1 MQIRL
6 ETRGDGLQRLVTQ
19 GLNEF
24 NQQEFALELLGD
36 VTENEGNQVLRYIGD
51 YVASSRQQIMA
62 DETMR
67 YGWSTLH
74 FTQDAGTDILTV
86 EELAEPLSIS
96 AETYV
101 RGAVT
106 AIRILRDQDETVK
119 RNGLRAPGHHPHRS
133 EKAVICRRVSPNSDW
148 RVLVF
153 DRVQARQDDQS
164 GWFIGCGSS
173 NHDHNDVNEL
183 ATLHLVYLVDREP
196 RTLSY
201 LALPG
206 ESRVVFEQRRT
217 IVFGPGEEEGH
228 LDRS

>member
-24 NQQEFALELLGD
+24 NQQDFALELLSD
-36 VTENEGNQVLRYIGD
+36 VSENEATQLLRYIGD
-51 YVASSRQQIMA
+51 YVASSRQNILPG
-62 DETMR
+62 ETMR

-74 FTQDAGTDILTV
+74 FSQDAGADVLTV
-86 EELAEPLSIS
+86 EELADPSSIG
-96 AETYV
+96 ADHYV

-106 AIRILRDQDETVK
+106 AISILRDQDETVK
-119 RNGLRAPGHHPHRS
+119 RNNLRAPGHHPHRS
-133 EKAVICRRVSPNSDW
+133 EKAVICRRVSPNQDW

-164 GWFIGCGSS
+164 GWFVGCGSGS
-173 NHDHNDVNEL
+173 HDHNDVNEL
-183 ATLHLVYLVDREP
+183 ATMHLVYLVDREP
-196 RTLSY
+196 RILSY

-206 ESRVVFEQRRT
+206 DSRVVFEQRRT
-217 IVFGPGEEEGH
+217 IVFGPGEDEGH
-228 LDRS
+228 LDHT

>member
-24 NQQEFALELLGD
+24 KQQEFALELLGD
-36 VTENEGNQVLRYIGD
+36 VTENEGTQLLRYIGD

-74 FTQDAGTDILTV
+74 FTQDPGTDVLVV
-86 EELAEPLSIS
+86 EELAEPLSIG

-106 AIRILRDQDETVK
+106 AIGILREQDETVK

-133 EKAVICRRVSPNSDW
+133 EKAVICRRVSPNLEL

-164 GWFIGCGSS
+164 GWFVGCGSG

-183 ATLHLVYLVDREP
+183 ATLHLVYLVDRDP

-206 ESRVVFEQRRT
+206 ESRVVFEQRRV
-217 IVFGPGEEEGH
+217 IVFGPGQEEGH